1 MPVDPAL
8 VTVVL
13 PTYNERENLERIVTR
28 VAEHGY
34 HVLIV
39 DDDSPDG
46 TGLIADRLSGEN
58 PGVTVLHR
66 TAKEG
71 LGRAYAAG
79 FERAHANGA
88 RIICEMDAD
97 FSHDP
102 SSLPA
107 LVEAVERG
115 AELAIGS
122 RYVEGG
128 ETPDWPLYRRALS
141 RGGNWYVRLLLGL
154 PVGDSTAGFRA
165 YDSEALMALD
175 ASTCLSS
182 GYAFQV
188 EMTLRAVEQHR
199 SIVEVPIVFRDRQ
212 AGTSK
217 MGTGIVVEAMWLVT
231 RWGIRKRFGRR
242 PVRC

>member
-13 PTYNERENLERIVTR
+13 PTYNERENLERIVAR

-46 TGLIADRLSGEN
+46 TGQIADRLSREN

-79 FERAHANGA
+79 FERAHSNGA
-88 RIICEMDAD
+88 KIICEMDAD

-107 LVEAVERG
+107 LVDAVERG

-128 ETPDWPLYRRALS
+128 ETPDWPLHRRALS

-175 ASTCLSS
+175 ANTCLAS

-217 MGTGIVVEAMWLVT
+217 MGTRIVIEAMWLVT
-231 RWGIRKRFGRR
+231 RWGIRKRLGRR